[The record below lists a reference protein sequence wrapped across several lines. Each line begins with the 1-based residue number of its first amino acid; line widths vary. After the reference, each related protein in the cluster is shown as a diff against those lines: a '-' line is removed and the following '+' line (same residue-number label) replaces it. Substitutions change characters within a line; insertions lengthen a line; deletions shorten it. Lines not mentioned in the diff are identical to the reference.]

1 MNIGSLLDRL
11 SAPFD
16 PAERRL
22 PPVAGLGDTRR
33 PLLIGAVIIVVTFF
47 GLGLWAATAPLDSA
61 AIAPGF
67 ITVESNR
74 RTIQHLEG
82 GIVREILVQ
91 DGDRVKAGEVLLR
104 LDDTRARAQMGILR
118 ADLDSQLAIE
128 ARLVAERDGLPAPQ
142 FSTELTERLG
152 DPTVAAIVES
162 QRALFAA
169 RGVALAGQRSILE
182 QRIIQFGQQ
191 VDGLKALE
199 ASKAAQIKLI
209 RDELKDLYGLLEQG
223 YVTRPR
229 VLALEREASRL
240 EGERGDHVAAIA
252 RARQGAGEAQLQIY
266 QLEKGRQEEVARELR
281 DVRARV
287 TELRERM
294 VAAADVL
301 QRIDIVA
308 PVSGTVMDLAIH
320 TAGGVVAPGA
330 SIMDIVPANDALVV
344 EVHINPIDIDTVHPG
359 QAVALRINTADARLT
374 PVINGRLATVSA
386 DRVVEERTNQTYYRG
401 RVVIPPEELRRLEG
415 LNLHSGMMVEAL
427 INRGEQTALH
437 YALKPLTDALARSFR
452 EK

>member
-1 MNIGSLLDRL
+1 MKIGPLLDRL

-47 GLGLWAATAPLDSA
+47 GIGLWAATAPLDSA

-128 ARLVAERDGLPAPQ
+128 ARLVAERDGLPAPR
-142 FSTELTERLG
+142 FSAELTERLD

-281 DVRARV
+281 DVRARI
-287 TELRERM
+287 TELRERI

>member
-1 MNIGSLLDRL
+1 MKIGPLLDRL

-47 GLGLWAATAPLDSA
+47 GIGLWAATAPLDSA

-128 ARLVAERDGLPAPQ
+128 ARLVAERDGLPAPR
-142 FSTELTERLG
+142 FSAELTERLD

-281 DVRARV
+281 DVRARI
-287 TELRERM
+287 TELRERI

-330 SIMDIVPANDALVV
+330 SIMDIVPPTTPWWSRFTS
-344 EVHINPIDIDTVHPG
+344 IPSTSTPCIP
-359 QAVALRINTADARLT
+359 ARRWRCAST
-374 PVINGRLATVSA
+374 PPTPA
-386 DRVVEERTNQTYYRG
+386 
-401 RVVIPPEELRRLEG
+401 
-415 LNLHSGMMVEAL
+415 
-427 INRGEQTALH
+427 
-437 YALKPLTDALARSFR
+437 
-452 EK
+452 

>member
-1 MNIGSLLDRL
+1 MNIGPLLDRL

-128 ARLVAERDGLPAPQ
+128 ARLVAERDGLPAPR
-142 FSTELTERLG
+142 FSAELTERLD

-344 EVHINPIDIDTVHPG
+344 EVHINPIDIDTVRPG

>member
-1 MNIGSLLDRL
+1 MSIGTLFARL

-16 PAERRL
+16 RADRAPAPAR
-22 PPVAGLGDTRR
+22 GLGDTRR
-33 PLLIGAVIIVVTFF
+33 PLVLGAVLIVVTFF
-47 GLGLWAATAPLDSA
+47 GVGLWAATAPLDSA

-67 ITVESNR
+67 VTVESNR

-82 GIVREILVQ
+82 GIVRDILVQ
-91 DGDRVKAGEVLLR
+91 DGAKVKAGDLLLR

-128 ARLVAERDGLPAPQ
+128 ARLLAERDGLPAPR
-142 FSTELTERLG
+142 FPDELAGRPG
-152 DPTVAAIVES
+152 DAIVAAIVEG
-162 QRALFAA
+162 QRNLFAA
-169 RGVALAGQRSILE
+169 RQAALAGQRAILR

-199 ASKAAQIKLI
+199 NSKGTQIGLI
-209 RDELKDLYGLLEQG
+209 RDELKDLYGLLEKG

-240 EGERGDHVAAIA
+240 EGERGDHLAAIA
-252 RARQGAGEAQLQIY
+252 RAHQGAGEAQLQIY

-294 VAAADVL
+294 IAAADVL
-301 QRIDIVA
+301 DRIDVVA

-320 TAGGVVAPGA
+320 TAGGVVSPGA
-330 SIMDIVPANDALVV
+330 PIMDLVPADDALVV
-344 EVHINPIDIDTVHPG
+344 EVHINPIDIDTVRPG
-359 QAVALRINTADARLT
+359 QSVALRINTADARLT
-374 PVINGRLATVSA
+374 PVINGTLETISA
-386 DRVVEERTNQTYYRG
+386 DRVVEQRSNQSYYRG
-401 RVVIPPEELRRLEG
+401 RVVIPPAELRRLE
-415 LNLHSGMMVEAL
+415 NVRLHSGMMVEAL

-437 YALKPLTDALARSFR
+437 YALKPLIDGLARSFR